1 METNRNKLW
10 DADEKLFASMEGHYQ
25 SVNEENFFKN
35 MQYKQEFEV
44 TLLNDLIVSEYEND
58 DEIYI
63 VRIYYDEYVVGYGID
78 SDGANEVHTMSLSDA
93 LALNLKELGFIERN
107 LTLWEWL
114 RDSDYSVVDYERNY
128 DILENGERR

>member
-1 METNRNKLW
+1 MNNVKHKLLDE
-10 DADEKLFASMEGHYQ
+10 DAALFASMVGHYQ
-25 SVNEENFFKN
+25 SVNEENFFKT

-44 TLLNDLIVSEYEND
+44 TALNDLIVSEYEND

-63 VRIYYDEYVVGYGID
+63 VRMYYEEYVVGHGID
-78 SDGANEVHTMSLSDA
+78 SNGANEVHTMSLSDA

-128 DILENGERR
+128 DILENGKRS